1 MDNGY
6 YDMYKIMKAMRD
18 VNFDGIAILDHSPG
32 LVGGGNTQTA
42 YGFAYMRALLNRA
55 NTEGKA

>member
-1 MDNGY
+1 
-6 YDMYKIMKAMRD
+6 MRD

-32 LVGGGNTQTA
+32 LVGGGNAQTA

-55 NTEGKA
+55 NAEGLPRRREL